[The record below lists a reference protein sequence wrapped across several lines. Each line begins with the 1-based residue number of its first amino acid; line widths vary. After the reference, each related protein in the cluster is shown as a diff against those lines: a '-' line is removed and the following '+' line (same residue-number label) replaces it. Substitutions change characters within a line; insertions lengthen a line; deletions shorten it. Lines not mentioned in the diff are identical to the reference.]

1 MKKKKKNKASSKIK
15 LYVGDCIAVMKTKI
29 DDESIDLI
37 VTSPPYNCGIKY
49 DNYNDSLPKEK
60 YYRWCKNWLKEC
72 YRVLK
77 NNRRIAINVLL
88 NKGSSREGREQPVVE
103 FCNLLKKVG
112 FSLNNI
118 TLWMDEHRVKHT
130 AWGSWKSASAPY
142 IFNPYEVIIMAS
154 KGKWERKDRGVS
166 DITRDEFM
174 EWVTGRWRFNPEHRR
189 LNPAPF
195 PEELPKRCIKL
206 LSYVGD
212 TVLDPFVGSGTTCVA
227 AKKLNRNCIGI
238 DISKKYI
245 NIAKK
250 RIKEQKYGRLKCRK
264 IFKV

>member
-1 MKKKKKNKASSKIK
+1 MRKVLRKMENKTSSKIK
-15 LYVGDCIAVMKTKI
+15 LYVGDCITVMKTEI
-29 DDESIDLI
+29 RDGSIDLI

-49 DNYNDSLPKEK
+49 DNYSDYIPKEK
-60 YYRWCKNWLKEC
+60 YYRWCRDWLKEC

-88 NKGSSREGREQPVVE
+88 NKGNNRRGQGREQPVVE
-103 FCNLLKKVG
+103 FCNLLKGVG
-112 FSLNNI
+112 FTLNNI
-118 TLWMDEHRVKHT
+118 TLWMDDHRVKYT

-154 KGKWERKDRGVS
+154 KGDWKREDKGIS

-174 EWVTGRWRFNPEHRR
+174 EWVAGQWRFSPEHRR

-212 TVLDPFVGSGTTCVA
+212 TILDPFVGSGTTCVV

-245 NIAKK
+245 NIAEK
-250 RIKEQKYGRLKCRK
+250 RINSL
-264 IFKV
+264 